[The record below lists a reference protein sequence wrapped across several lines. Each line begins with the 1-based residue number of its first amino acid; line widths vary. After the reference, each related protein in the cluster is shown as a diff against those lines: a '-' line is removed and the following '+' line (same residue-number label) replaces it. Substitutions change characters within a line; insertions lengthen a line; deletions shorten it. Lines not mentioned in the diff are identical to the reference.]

1 MKTLWRLLSI
11 LAIANL
17 IAIAAFVGWLW
28 QTGRMDAQ
36 RFELLKTILASS
48 TSEDAARLEEENLI
62 AEEAARVAAEG
73 RKLLEA
79 PFTRIEQIAAS
90 ERFEERA
97 QLAMKTLNDEQARLA
112 SEIGERED
120 AVANREGA
128 LDARRAAW
136 EQAIADEKQRET
148 SEQFKKAVK
157 LLEGM
162 PPKQSKEW
170 ILELVANGKVE
181 QAVKYLDAMSGT
193 KSANLL
199 KAFKSPAE
207 AKTATD
213 LLERLRSLGLE
224 SEQAQSAPR
233 TSPAA
238 PPATMAPA
246 STAPSTPQSSSPVA
260 PAANAPVSVRG

>member
-17 IAIAAFVGWLW
+17 LAIAAFVGWLW

-48 TSEDAARLEEENLI
+48 TAEDAARVEEEKVLHD
-62 AEEAARVAAEG
+62 ESVRVAAEE

-79 PFTRIEQIAAS
+79 PFTRAEQIAAS

-112 SEIGERED
+112 EQIGEREE
-120 AVANREGA
+120 AVGVREGA

-162 PPKQSKEW
+162 PPKQCKDW
-170 ILELVANGKVE
+170 ILELVSNGKVE
-181 QAVKYLDAMSGT
+181 QAVKYLDAMSNS

-199 KAFKSPAE
+199 KAFKTAGE

-224 SEQAQSAPR
+224 SEQAATANPSAAP
-233 TSPAA
+233 TAPAA
-238 PPATMAPA
+238 TVTPPAPKPA
-246 STAPSTPQSSSPVA
+246 VPTA
-260 PAANAPVSVRG
+260 PAANAPLTVPS

>member
-11 LAIANL
+11 LAISNL
-17 IAIAAFVGWLW
+17 IALGAFVGWLW
-28 QTGRMDAQ
+28 QTGRMDTQ

-48 TSEDAARLEEENLI
+48 TTEDAARLAEETAI
-62 AEEAARVAAEG
+62 AEETARVAAED

-79 PFTRIEQIAAS
+79 PFTRVEQIAAS

-97 QLAMKTLNDEQARLA
+97 QLAMKSLNDEQVRLA
-112 SEIGERED
+112 NKIGERED
-120 AVANREGA
+120 AVATRENA
-128 LDARRAAW
+128 LDARRTAW

-162 PPKQSKEW
+162 PPKQSKDW
-170 ILELVANGKVE
+170 ILELVASGKVE

-199 KAFKSPAE
+199 KAFKTASE
-207 AKTATD
+207 AKIATD

-224 SEQAQSAPR
+224 SEQAEASKSKPTAPP
-233 TSPAA
+233 TSPVTPASAAAA
-238 PPATMAPA
+238 PPK
-246 STAPSTPQSSSPVA
+246 PQPQDA
-260 PAANAPVSVRG
+260 PAANAPVSVKG